1 MSNEHDNEK
10 SAPSGGGI
18 NPGVAVIGMVLT
30 GLAGA
35 GLMWGID
42 QQKAREGG
50 GGSIVADAKSGG
62 PAWEDDGPI
71 PVSSKDPMWGNR
83 NAPVTIAVFSDFQC
97 PYCSRVEASLDKVK
111 TTYGPDKVR
120 IFWKNE
126 PLPFHPNAKPAG
138 EAAQGVLEMKGP
150 EAFWKFHATA
160 FKNQQALNEENYVTW
175 AKEAGVT
182 DVTKFRAG
190 LTTHKWLPK
199 VEKDHEL
206 AKSIG
211 VNGTPASYINGVAV
225 SGAQPFEKFK
235 EIIDSQLTKASQ
247 KVASGTAKDKV
258 YAALTKEQFK
268 KGGGGEEDGEEEKED
283 TKTVNRVP
291 VGNSPVMGNPKAL
304 VTIAVF
310 SDFQCPFCKKVEP
323 TFKQIRE
330 TYGDKV
336 RVMWKNEPLPFHPR
350 AIPAANLALEARA
363 QKGDAGFWAAHDKL
377 FEIHPKLEDAD
388 LEAAAKDLGL
398 NVGKVMAAI
407 KDNKYERDIDADME
421 LAEDVAAS
429 GTPHMFV
436 NGRRLVGAQ
445 PFEKFKTII
454 DEEII
459 KANKLIASGTPA
471 DKVYD
476 ELMKSGKAPPEVTFE
491 KKTVAAPPASSP
503 FKGGANAKVTI
514 QVFSDFQCPFCSKV
528 EPTLAKVHK
537 NYGDKVKIIW
547 RDKPLPMHAD
557 APLASEAAREAMKQ
571 KGPDGFWKM
580 HAKLFANQT
589 KLKRENLDEYAK
601 DLKLDEAKFKA
612 ALDNHT
618 HKAVVD
624 AEMKA
629 GDDADIKG
637 TPAMV
642 INGYFINGAQP
653 YAKFRKVIDKALA
666 EAK

>member
-1 MSNEHDNEK
+1 LRINPRIYVRLDSTLESLPQSYFQYTKIRKTMSNEHDNEK

-235 EIIDSQLTKASQ
+235 EIIDSQLPRTRSTQPSPRSNSK
-247 KVASGTAKDKV
+247 KVAAARKTAKKRRKTPRRST
-258 YAALTKEQFK
+258 ACRSATAL
-268 KGGGGEEDGEEEKED
+268 
-283 TKTVNRVP
+283 
-291 VGNSPVMGNPKAL
+291 SWA
-304 VTIAVF
+304 
-310 SDFQCPFCKKVEP
+310 
-323 TFKQIRE
+323 IR
-330 TYGDKV
+330 
-336 RVMWKNEPLPFHPR
+336 RH
-350 AIPAANLALEARA
+350 
-363 QKGDAGFWAAHDKL
+363 
-377 FEIHPKLEDAD
+377 
-388 LEAAAKDLGL
+388 
-398 NVGKVMAAI
+398 
-407 KDNKYERDIDADME
+407 
-421 LAEDVAAS
+421 S
-429 GTPHMFV
+429 
-436 NGRRLVGAQ
+436 
-445 PFEKFKTII
+445 
-454 DEEII
+454 
-459 KANKLIASGTPA
+459 
-471 DKVYD
+471 
-476 ELMKSGKAPPEVTFE
+476 
-491 KKTVAAPPASSP
+491 
-503 FKGGANAKVTI
+503 
-514 QVFSDFQCPFCSKV
+514 
-528 EPTLAKVHK
+528 
-537 NYGDKVKIIW
+537 
-547 RDKPLPMHAD
+547 
-557 APLASEAAREAMKQ
+557 
-571 KGPDGFWKM
+571 
-580 HAKLFANQT
+580 
-589 KLKRENLDEYAK
+589 
-601 DLKLDEAKFKA
+601 
-612 ALDNHT
+612 
-618 HKAVVD
+618 
-624 AEMKA
+624 
-629 GDDADIKG
+629 
-637 TPAMV
+637 
-642 INGYFINGAQP
+642 
-653 YAKFRKVIDKALA
+653 
-666 EAK
+666 